1 MCLILMSTDCY
12 SSLQNTECQDT
23 DKTLIFYNKSCMAFQ
38 EVCSSLGFNNGNT
51 THCWSG
57 SEIKLISELYTRVLS
72 SEEYFRYGIH
82 CHQRCIVSGGS
93 VTSLTAV
100 QRWGARQKLLR
111 IASAK
116 RVIVDRVQRLRSR
129 SARSHMGE
137 LRRHTM
143 GTIGMP
149 HASLDSVLLMPSTR
163 YPDYRQSCLLHRA
176 LPLRHSYNS
185 ASTR

>member
-1 MCLILMSTDCY
+1 MEC
-12 SSLQNTECQDT
+12 QNT
-23 DKTLIFYNKSCMAFQ
+23 DKSSIFYNKSCMAIKT
-38 EVCSSLGFNNGNT
+38 VCSSFGYDGCDDNT
-51 THCWSG
+51 THCFFND
-57 SEIKLISELYTRVLS
+57 EPKLLSDLYKRVLS

-82 CHQRCIVSGGS
+82 YYQRCIVSGGS

-111 IASAK
+111 IAPAK
-116 RVIVDRVQRLRSR
+116 CVIVDRVQRLRSR
-129 SARSHMGE
+129 SAWSHMGE

-143 GTIGMP
+143 GTIGMS
-149 HASLDSVLLMPSTR
+149 HASLDSVLLMSSTR

-176 LPLRHSYNS
+176 LPLRHSYDS